1 MDLHGRR
8 PTSGQLLVAIAL
20 VVMTAGSA
28 VAASKIGTADI
39 QNGAVT
45 GKKIAANAVGN
56 KKLKDGA
63 VNGAKITDGA
73 VTGAKIT
80 DGAVTGGDLAA
91 GTITG
96 SQVANDS
103 LNDTKLS
110 DYEVIGNSPVRV
122 VATEGASIAAARA
135 VAPENLLFTKGPIT
149 IYAKCVRDTTAGEI
163 NGAMFV
169 RTSADGALM
178 QGDSTIPISS
188 GTLLNTNTPESDR
201 VLEVGENST
210 PNTASI
216 SDDEGMVIGPDG
228 TTLRTLTSIAVKQ
241 GTLPNGQGPFGN
253 GNVCLFAGGILG

>member
-1 MDLHGRR
+1 MDSHGRR
-8 PTSGQLLVAIAL
+8 PTPGQLLVAIAL

-28 VAASKIGTADI
+28 VAASKIGTVDI

-73 VTGAKIT
+73 VNGAKIA
-80 DGAVTGGDLAA
+80 DGAVTGSDLAA

-122 VATEGASIAAARA
+122 VATEAANLAAAQA
-135 VAPENLLFTKGPIT
+135 AAPENPLIAKGPIT
-149 IYAKCVRDTTAGEI
+149 IYAKCFRDTTAGHLQGSI
-163 NGAMFV
+163 FV

-178 QGDSTIPISS
+178 QGDDTIPINSEI
-188 GTLLNTNTPESDR
+188 LLNTNTPENSR
-201 VLEVGENST
+201 TLEVGETDAANAA
-210 PNTASI
+210 NI